1 MKSNVLAAS
10 VAFVVALLPSAGL
23 RADNEAAIRKDV
35 SWCLGSGANQNIGE
49 QASAMGRNYCAA
61 IWQGKTLPAVKPA
74 IGTKRQNE
82 WSRDA
87 AALACDGSG
96 RSQTLAVELVAAC
109 QCHNESRA
117 RRILAS
123 RPTVISELRRLG
135 GCEKTER
142 KKKGA

>member
-1 MKSNVLAAS
+1 MKSS
-10 VAFVVALLPSAGL
+10 VVAAGL
-23 RADNEAAIRKDV
+23 AFAAAVLPLASPRADNEAAIRKDV

-49 QASAMGRNYCAA
+49 QASALGRNYCAA
-61 IWQGKTLPAVKPA
+61 IWQGKALPAVKPA

-123 RPTVISELRRLG
+123 SQTVLSELRRLG
-135 GCEKTER
+135 GCEKTDR
-142 KKKGA
+142 KKKG